1 MLKTE
6 VAHERLKQWLVS
18 GEAGDDDDD
27 AKENR
32 VIVAAKKLPAN
43 LREIALAIMK
53 QREDEERLT
62 WEESQKLQREATA
75 RLDAL
80 SAAERGKIFAL
91 ASPHLVPAMEATWQ
105 L

>member
-6 VAHERLKQWLVS
+6 VAQERLKQWLVS
-18 GEAGDDDDD
+18 GDVGDDDDDD

-91 ASPHLVPAMEATWQ
+91 ASPHLVPAMEAT
-105 L
+105 